1 MAGLDLAAA
10 AGHIYTQLAATPAL
24 AGLTIVEGVAPASV
38 ACPYI
43 RFEYLSG
50 VGRLVLGT
58 GATYIMGKPQ
68 YTVRVIAKDQ
78 PYSALDSYVQ
88 GIYTALHN
96 TRSSSAS
103 GEVFGSVVLEPLQYD
118 EIDERM
124 IYRHAGWTVQV
135 YTRSA

>member
-118 EIDERM
+118 EIDEGM